1 MGLSLRNDGNMSKYV
16 FRENNYSLNFYNM
29 KHTVLP
35 LLLFLLLSVNYSFAT
50 DKDVHEKTENQDSKI
65 ETMQKNSKE
74 NLTYG
79 KEISEEK
86 ISPLKKTMFRR
97 FIKKNKKIKQ
107 SEDYLKVN
115 GINALVII
123 GFLIF
128 LPGLILTLL
137 GIALIPAL
145 VMVVVGGILWIIG
158 LLKMKNS

>member
-1 MGLSLRNDGNMSKYV
+1 
-16 FRENNYSLNFYNM
+16 M